1 MRKMIFVV
9 VNAIAEVS
17 REKEYLSELR
27 KDKFKQTSTFNE
39 FEDYFVILSQ
49 KRFPRNGGVTLKKET
64 WIPAFRCNICEAGY
78 TSPNCLHDEFFE
90 KECSCC
96 GATDHSF
103 LDIRHEVEDRNVISL
118 ICSCPLANHSV
129 VRESR
134 LSVNNRKHWIDP
146 SRLAKECGYQEKEV
160 EYIMERI
167 QMKGCGR
174 RMCPDDISRIQEAA
188 YHSCETERNMCHFT
202 RDVTHLT
209 LTESEEQGESDE
221 DMMSIGSNTT
231 NSL

>member
-1 MRKMIFVV
+1 MIFVV
-9 VNAIAEVS
+9 VRIIAEVS
-17 REKEYLSELR
+17 REKEYLSELGR
-27 KDKFKQTSTFNE
+27 DKDGLASTFNE
-39 FEDYFVILSQ
+39 LEDSFVILSQ
-49 KRFPRNGGVTLKKET
+49 KRFPRNVGVSLRKET

-103 LDIRHEVEDRNVISL
+103 LDIRNEVEDKNVISL
-118 ICSCPLANHSV
+118 ICSCPLANHSA
-129 VRESR
+129 VRENR
-134 LSVNNRKHWIDP
+134 LSVNNRKYWIDP
-146 SRLAKECGYQEKEV
+146 SRLAKEGGYQEKEV

-174 RMCPDDISRIQEAA
+174 RMCPDDISRIREAA
-188 YHSCETERNMCHFT
+188 YHSCETERHMCHFT
-202 RDVTHLT
+202 RDVIHLT
-209 LTESEEQGESDE
+209 LTESEEQEESDW